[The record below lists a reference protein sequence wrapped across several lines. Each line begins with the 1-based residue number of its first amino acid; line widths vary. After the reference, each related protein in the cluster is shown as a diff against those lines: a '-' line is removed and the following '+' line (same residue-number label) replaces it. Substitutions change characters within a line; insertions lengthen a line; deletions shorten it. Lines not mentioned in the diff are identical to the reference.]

1 MTIYREEPNYDDSPW
16 YKIMEKRAFVWENF
30 ALQNNLVSQGNY
42 NAYHVVF
49 KLKSENNKIIIN
61 GNRTLSNPG
70 AFHEGV
76 FVERFQI
83 LIKKTLKEKRS
94 LIRINK
100 SGVLDIL
107 RKKHRNYT
115 KHKGFFVS
123 YNDENTLLKLKYL
136 NIFEINELKSITISK
151 KRIKLIL
158 LELPEN
164 SNQMNSFLQFCSE
177 LK

>member
-49 KLKSENNKIIIN
+49 KLKSQNNKIIIN
-61 GNRTLSNPG
+61 GNRTLSSPG

-76 FVERFQI
+76 FVERLQI
-83 LIKKTLKEKRS
+83 LIKKTLRERRS
-94 LIRINK
+94 YIRINK
-100 SGVLDIL
+100 SKVLNIF

-123 YNDENTLLKLKYL
+123 YNDENILLKLKYL
-136 NIFEINELKSITISK
+136 NIFEIKELKSVTIK
-151 KRIKLIL
+151 KKKIKLVL

-164 SNQMNSFLQFCSE
+164 SNQINDFLKFCEE